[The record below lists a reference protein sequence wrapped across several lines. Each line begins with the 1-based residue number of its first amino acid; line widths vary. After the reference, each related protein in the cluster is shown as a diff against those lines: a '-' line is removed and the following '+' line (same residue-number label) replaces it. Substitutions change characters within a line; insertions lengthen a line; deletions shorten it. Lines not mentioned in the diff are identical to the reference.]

1 MSSCHLVTMS
11 LFAGTTLLICGWW
24 YARNWRLYGD
34 LFGLAAFQAEFI
46 TQSFDATSAA
56 AWVAALAQLH
66 GSFWARFGWMNVAP
80 PGWVIWLFTSV
91 ELAALFGLF
100 RRRTTN
106 DGRWTRDD
114 GRRTTGDGDRYV
126 GRW

>member
-1 MSSCHLVTMS
+1 M
-11 LFAGTTLLICGWW
+11 TTALISGWW

-80 PGWVIWLFTSV
+80 PGWVIWFFTSV
-91 ELAALFGLF
+91 ELAALIGLF
-100 RRRTTN
+100 RRRMTN
-106 DGRWTRDD
+106 DE
-114 GRRTTGDGDRYV
+114 RRTTIDESRYV
-126 GRW
+126 GHSSFVHRLWMW